1 MKITTVIA
9 SGLIA
14 STLWAPALQ
23 AQSLKSAGPPAEF
36 PPASYK
42 GSQYVDSRGCMY
54 IRAGIDG
61 VVDWVPRLSQTR
73 KQICG
78 QTPTRV
84 AGTTTSRP
92 APQAEL
98 ITLPQS
104 QQPAAA
110 AARVQTQP
118 KPAKPAAAAATATAV
133 APAAKPAAAK
143 PAAVKPK
150 PVPAAAPT
158 PAPAAPAQPACE
170 GVSSL
175 SAQYMNPGA
184 RCGPQ
189 ESSPSIYVPPQSSMM
204 LTPNTRV
211 MPAHVYQQRRL
222 SRGLEVPAGYRRV
235 WEDDRLNGQRT
246 VRTLKPAVITHSV
259 TAPQGYAYVK
269 RDDDRHNPNRG
280 LRTPG
285 GDQQMAMVWSN
296 TVPRRLVELPLDRPV
311 VKASY
316 AVARSPVEASNG
328 VMRLST
334 RSAPDAAAPAPQAER
349 RRYVRAATYSDEG
362 LAKAEAQRLSALGL
376 PVRLGH
382 LIRGQTAYK
391 VVLAGPFTGNTSAEA
406 ALAAVRGA
414 GFSGA
419 RLSK

>member
-23 AQSLKSAGPPAEF
+23 AQSLNTAGPPAEF

-61 VVDWVPRLSQTR
+61 VVDWVPRLSRDR

-84 AGTTTSRP
+84 AGTSTARP

-98 ITLPQS
+98 ITLPQA
-104 QQPAAA
+104 QRPAPAATA
-110 AARVQTQP
+110 KVQTQ
-118 KPAKPAAAAATATAV
+118 AKPAVPAAPAATAAAS
-133 APAAKPAAAK
+133 APKPVKAA
-143 PAAVKPK
+143 PK
-150 PVPAAAPT
+150 PVPAAVPAAA
-158 PAPAAPAQPACE
+158 APAAPVKPSCE
-170 GVSSL
+170 GVSAL

-189 ESSPSIYVPPQSSMM
+189 ASSPNVYVPPQSHMQ
-204 LTPNTRV
+204 LTPNARV
-211 MPAHVYQQRRL
+211 MPVHVYQQRRL
-222 SRGLEVPAGYRRV
+222 SRHLEVPEGYRRV

-246 VRTLKPAVITHSV
+246 VRTLKPAVITQNGAY
-259 TAPQGYAYVK
+259 APDGYTYVE
-269 RDDDRHNPNRG
+269 REDDRYNRQRG
-280 LRTPG
+280 LRTPD
-285 GDQQMAMVWSN
+285 GDQQMAMVWTN

-311 VKASY
+311 VTASKA
-316 AVARSPVEASNG
+316 AARSPAETTNG

-334 RSAPDAAAPAPQAER
+334 RSAPDAPAPAELPR
-349 RRYVRAATYSDEG
+349 RRYVRAATFADPA
-362 LAKAEAQRLSALGL
+362 LANSEAQKLAALGL
-376 PVRLGH
+376 PVRLGN
-382 LIRGQTAYK
+382 LERSGQAYK
-391 VVLAGPFTGNTSAEA
+391 VVLAGPFDGSEAAA
-406 ALAAVRGA
+406 ALAKVRGA
-414 GFSGA
+414 GYGGA